1 MKKSILL
8 SITILL
14 FSLAAAIH
22 AQKAEDYPITVH
34 VYRTGPSFNEAFWFL
49 EVTIEGKQLTLES
62 SIPPVKFSFRGTPI
76 VMKIGDYKARI
87 VKEDQINAAAYTRRY
102 EFLLSDGKKLEFD
115 VAGELEN

>member
-1 MKKSILL
+1 MRKSILL

-34 VYRTGPSFNEAFWFL
+34 VYRTGQNYTGTVNLL
-49 EVTIEGKQLTLES
+49 EVTIEGRKLALQ
-62 SIPPVKFSFRGTPI
+62 GTSLAFTKLKNAPI
-76 VMKIGDYKARI
+76 TMKIGDYKARI
-87 VKEDQINAAAYTRRY
+87 IKEDQIDAARYTRRY

-115 VAGELEN
+115 VVGESEN